1 MKYVTTLA
9 QARALTAASPRP
21 LGLVPTMGALHA
33 GHLDLLQRARPR
45 CASVVVSIFV
55 NPLQFAP
62 NEDFERYPRDPQGD
76 RAKLAAGG
84 ADILFIPDDAEMYPE
99 NFTTY
104 VDVGRLGNAFE
115 GAQRPTHFRGVTTV
129 IAKLLNIVAPDVLFL
144 GQKDAQQAAVLR
156 KMIRDLNFAV
166 EIDLTPTVRE
176 SDGLAMSSRN
186 RYLDGEM
193 RAQAPTLYRAL
204 ETTKDAL
211 EKGRS
216 KRDAIDAGAA
226 ALSKSATLDYLDV
239 VDAETFEPLERLRP
253 PAFIVAAARFGTTR
267 LIDNLWIAS

>member
-1 MKYVTTLA
+1 MKHVTTLA

-33 GHLDLLQRARPR
+33 GHLDLLRRARRR

-62 NEDFERYPRDPQGD
+62 NEDFERYPRDHEGD
-76 RAKLAAGG
+76 RAKVAGSG
-84 ADILFIPDDAEMYPE
+84 ADILFIPGDAEMYPE
-99 NFTTY
+99 DFTTY

-144 GQKDAQQAAVLR
+144 GQKDAQQAAVIR

-176 SDGLAMSSRN
+176 PDGLAMSSRN

-193 RAQAPTLYRAL
+193 RAQAATLHRAL

-226 ALSKSATLDYLDV
+226 ALSKSASLDYLDV